1 MELIESG
8 KAQGAKL
15 LTGGKR
21 IGDAKSNFVEPTV
34 FVDVQD
40 DMRIAQEE
48 VRKANESCKVVQTK
62 TTCLHYVL
70 NNIFLKH

>member
-21 IGDAKSNFVEPTV
+21 IGGGDSNFVEPTV
-34 FVDVQD
+34 FSDVQD

-48 VRKANESCKVVQTK
+48 VRRQRIGKRMCSKKCG
-62 TTCLHYVL
+62 
-70 NNIFLKH
+70 